1 MWKFYEKI
9 FYKSLS
15 IYDVFYLFLV
25 VLEKYLKMIYD
36 DVFENE
42 YIQKK
47 NIKRRIFLGVKFFFG
62 VLRKYFSCCHIEI
75 CLQI

>member
-47 NIKRRIFLGVKFFFG
+47 K
-62 VLRKYFSCCHIEI
+62 H
-75 CLQI
+75 